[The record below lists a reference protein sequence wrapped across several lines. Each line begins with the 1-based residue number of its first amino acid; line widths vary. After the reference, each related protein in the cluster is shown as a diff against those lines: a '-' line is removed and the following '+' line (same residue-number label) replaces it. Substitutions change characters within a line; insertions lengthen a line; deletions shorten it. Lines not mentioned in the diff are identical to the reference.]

1 MIPSIETGTI
11 MTHYG
16 TLAESLALGQ
26 SFFILESKSSEIPLA
41 TELSQTLNLREEIL
55 HVLCVGHYGIV

>member
-1 MIPSIETGTI
+1 MILPIETGTM
-11 MTHYG
+11 MTHGG
-16 TLAESLALGQ
+16 TLAVSLALGQ
-26 SFFILESKSSEIPLA
+26 FFFIFKSKSSEISLA